1 VSTIEKIYQK
11 MNEEELSVQLHKVS
25 HDNNTMATI
34 TGWQKVE
41 VTDPVTNVKT
51 MKQKGHTIG
60 LFYKNNA
67 YCLYDCNDEDGEHRV
82 NQFADQTAKEARHRL
97 FNALQSTPEEKSKY
111 SLIFVTQKGP
121 RPRGP

>member
-1 VSTIEKIYQK
+1 

-97 FNALQSTPEEKSKY
+97 FNAEPVNY
-111 SLIFVTQKGP
+111 FV
-121 RPRGP
+121 